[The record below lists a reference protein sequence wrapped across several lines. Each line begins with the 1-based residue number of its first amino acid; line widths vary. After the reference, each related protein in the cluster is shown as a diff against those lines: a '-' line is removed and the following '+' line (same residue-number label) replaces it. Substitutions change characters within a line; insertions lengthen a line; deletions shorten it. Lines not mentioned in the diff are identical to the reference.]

1 MASISGIFKKRMAGA
16 LLIALGIL
24 ALTTPLV
31 AGRWSL
37 AVLGL
42 PLITMGIAEAYI
54 AFTSSRGTDASAYLP
69 GALAFLAGNVLLLS
83 PALVKSGLLILLIAI
98 LTVDGFG
105 KIIAAWRRSQD
116 RLPLVF
122 NGLVDFGCAAGIW
135 YLSRFIGVVQAIVIV
150 VGTYIVAA
158 GWRLLMEPVESVAPD
173 TVAKILN
180 VHPDQGLGVPGNES
194 FARLRSETD
203 NGSQFVRAADLLWIS
218 TLGIVFLAIHA
229 GRMPL
234 TDDMLGR
241 ISPFVA
247 TVGDVLMT
255 LVFAV
260 LLMLPARLA
269 WRRVTRPVERLAW
282 SLRSDVEQRAA
293 RMNPVADWLMR
304 RWLEARFGFS
314 LRLREARLS
323 LPFALIL
330 LLRLGLP
337 VTAFFVAFN
346 PMWGFSWYFNTE
358 SWATG
363 IYQKLTELRVDPWRA
378 NMIDAV
384 ARAYGGGDE
393 LFRIDP
399 QGVAGNG
406 DFGFLVIGDP
416 GEGDASQYSLASR
429 YLKLGQSDDVKFLV
443 ISSDIIYPA
452 GAIEDYEQ
460 SSISRS

>member
-1 MASISGIFKKRMAGA
+1 MASISGIIKKRTAGA

-105 KIIAAWRRSQD
+105 KVIAAWRGSHPD

-135 YLSRFIGVVQAIVIV
+135 YLSRFIGVVQAIGIV
-150 VGTYIVAA
+150 VGAYIVAA
-158 GWRLLMEPVESVAPD
+158 GWRLLMVPVESVAPD

-203 NGSQFVRAADLLWIS
+203 SGAQFVRPADLLWIS

-260 LLMLPARLA
+260 VLMLPARLS

-282 SLRSDVEQRAA
+282 SLRLDGEQRAA

-330 LLRLGLP
+330 LLRLRP
-337 VTAFFVAFN
+337 
-346 PMWGFSWYFNTE
+346 
-358 SWATG
+358 
-363 IYQKLTELRVDPWRA
+363 
-378 NMIDAV
+378 
-384 ARAYGGGDE
+384 
-393 LFRIDP
+393 
-399 QGVAGNG
+399 
-406 DFGFLVIGDP
+406 P
-416 GEGDASQYSLASR
+416 GTPL
-429 YLKLGQSDDVKFLV
+429 
-443 ISSDIIYPA
+443 
-452 GAIEDYEQ
+452 
-460 SSISRS
+460 

>member
-1 MASISGIFKKRMAGA
+1 M
-16 LLIALGIL
+16 
-24 ALTTPLV
+24 V
-31 AGRWSL
+31 
-37 AVLGL
+37 
-42 PLITMGIAEAYI
+42 
-54 AFTSSRGTDASAYLP
+54 
-69 GALAFLAGNVLLLS
+69 
-83 PALVKSGLLILLIAI
+83 
-98 LTVDGFG
+98 
-105 KIIAAWRRSQD
+105 
-116 RLPLVF
+116 
-122 NGLVDFGCAAGIW
+122 
-135 YLSRFIGVVQAIVIV
+135 
-150 VGTYIVAA
+150 
-158 GWRLLMEPVESVAPD
+158 PVEPVAPD
-173 TVAKILN
+173 TAANVSN
-180 VHPDQGLGVPGNES
+180 VHPDAGLGVPGNET

-203 NGSQFVRAADLLWIS
+203 SGFQFVRAADLLWIS

-234 TDDMLGR
+234 TDDTLGR

-255 LVFAV
+255 LVFAMV
-260 LLMLPARLA
+260 LMLPARLA

-282 SLRSDVEQRAA
+282 SLRLDAEQGAA

-346 PMWGFSWYFNTE
+346 PIWGFNWYFNTE

-384 ARAYGGGDE
+384 TRAYGGGDE

-399 QGVAGNG
+399 RGTAGKG
-406 DFGFLVIGDP
+406 DFSFLVIGDP
-416 GEGDASQYSLASR
+416 GEGDASQYFAGLALSEAR
-429 YLKLGQSDDVKFLV
+429 T
-443 ISSDIIYPA
+443 
-452 GAIEDYEQ
+452 E
-460 SSISRS
+460 R